1 METRA
6 LESFF
11 ISVELR
17 GQDNCL
23 VLSHN
28 GEGRSH
34 AELLKEFGFEVK
46 SSLPFFFLVS
56 YINFLP
62 FVQARTHAR
71 QFLADQAAHPEKSVL
86 KLLEQ
91 YQHLLPS
98 YYQAY
103 LVAEEVTFLSF
114 SEDQVISWRISP
126 DNDVFGS
133 YPVPVSDLVV
143 GERVILKLK
152 SSVRHQTM
160 RLKRKVEQVLSKM
173 AYPVEFVDNTTS
185 STHIQILRGKITSLE
200 SSCFFIINCFLFF
213 PRCLSEQET
222 LGDSDKARKSLS
234 VPFLGVELLPEW
246 RAVPSSST
254 CGGSGYF
261 LPILRWQSFLP
272 GEQISRQVQGRHE
285 HLPSKLD
292 SAQFLLPL
300 VVHDPDPGSDQPV
313 RFREV
318 RQEG

>member
-1 METRA
+1 MFFLEGMFLHRMVYADHLKMLPHLVKDYCLTLRMTFLNIFGVTDDIGKLFFVSFLVNSSFSSLTLFAVLQKFFGEFLLRLDRAQGMDTRA

-34 AELLKEFGFEVK
+34 AELLKEYGFEVK
-46 SSLPFFFLVS
+46 SPLPFFFLVS
-56 YINFLP
+56 YINFLL

-91 YQHLLPS
+91 YQHMLPG
-98 YYQAY
+98 YYQAF

-114 SEDQVISWRISP
+114 SEDQVISWSISP

-160 RLKRKVEQVLSKM
+160 RLKRKVEQVLSRM
-173 AYPVEFVDNTTS
+173 AYPVEFVDNTTPT
-185 STHIQILRGKITSLE
+185 THIQILRGKIASFK
-200 SSCFFIINCFLFF
+200 SPCFFII
-213 PRCLSEQET
+213 S
-222 LGDSDKARKSLS
+222 
-234 VPFLGVELLPEW
+234 
-246 RAVPSSST
+246 
-254 CGGSGYF
+254 
-261 LPILRWQSFLP
+261 
-272 GEQISRQVQGRHE
+272 
-285 HLPSKLD
+285 
-292 SAQFLLPL
+292 
-300 VVHDPDPGSDQPV
+300 
-313 RFREV
+313 
-318 RQEG
+318 

>member
-1 METRA
+1 MNSRA

-34 AELLKEFGFEVK
+34 AELLKEYGFKVR
-46 SSLPFFFLVS
+46 SSLPFFFLV
-56 YINFLP
+56 YHINFL

-91 YQHLLPS
+91 HQHKLPGF
-98 YYQAY
+98 YQAY

-114 SEDQVISWRISP
+114 SEGEVISWRISP

-160 RLKRKVEQVLSKM
+160 RLKRKVEQVLSTKGI
-173 AYPVEFVDNTTS
+173 PVEFVDNTTPT
-185 STHIQILRGKITSLE
+185 THIQILRGKITSSK
-200 SSCFFIINCFLFF
+200 SSYVFII
-213 PRCLSEQET
+213 
-222 LGDSDKARKSLS
+222 
-234 VPFLGVELLPEW
+234 
-246 RAVPSSST
+246 
-254 CGGSGYF
+254 
-261 LPILRWQSFLP
+261 I
-272 GEQISRQVQGRHE
+272 
-285 HLPSKLD
+285 
-292 SAQFLLPL
+292 
-300 VVHDPDPGSDQPV
+300 
-313 RFREV
+313 
-318 RQEG
+318 

>member
-1 METRA
+1 MDARA

-34 AELLKEFGFEVK
+34 AELLKEYGFEVR
-46 SSLPFFFLVS
+46 SSPPFFFLVS
-56 YINFLP
+56 LINFLL
-62 FVQARTHAR
+62 FVQARTLAR

-91 YQHLLPS
+91 YQHLLPG
-98 YYQAY
+98 YYQSF

-114 SEDQVISWRISP
+114 SEDEVISWRISP

-152 SSVRHQTM
+152 SSVRHQSM

-173 AYPVEFVDNTTS
+173 AYPVEFVDNTTPT
-185 STHIQILRGKITSLE
+185 THIQILRGKFTSFK
-200 SSCFFIINCFLFF
+200 SSCYFIINCFLLFS
-213 PRCLSEQET
+213 RCLSEPEAA

-234 VPFLGVELLPEW
+234 VPFLGVGFLPEW
-246 RAVPSSST
+246 RVVPSIST
-254 CGGSGYF
+254 YGASGYF
-261 LPILRWQSFLP
+261 FPIFRWQCFLL
-272 GEQISRQVQGRHE
+272 GEPSASQVQGRHE
-285 HLPSKLD
+285 HLPSELD
-292 SAQFLLPL
+292 APRQQLLLSL
-300 VVHDPDPGSDQPV
+300 VVPYSDQPV
-313 RFREV
+313 RCRQV